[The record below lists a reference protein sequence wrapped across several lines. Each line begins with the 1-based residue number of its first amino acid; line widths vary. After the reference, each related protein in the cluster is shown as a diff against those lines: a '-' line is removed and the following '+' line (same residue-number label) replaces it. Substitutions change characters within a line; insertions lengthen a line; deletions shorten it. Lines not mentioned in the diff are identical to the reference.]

1 MMKLMMRNLEPVGPG
16 KQSPV
21 RRADEAW
28 SLFSFP
34 KLNPDDDDHYHYD
47 DEEEEEEYANLSLLL
62 MMYFSAAVSSP
73 ASFGSIVTRS
83 SI

>member
-1 MMKLMMRNLEPVGPG
+1 MMMKLMMRNLEPVGPG

-34 KLNPDDDDHYHYD
+34 KLNPDDDDHYNDDD
-47 DEEEEEEYANLSLLL
+47 DEEEDANLSLLL

>member
-1 MMKLMMRNLEPVGPG
+1 MMRNLEPVEPG

-34 KLNPDDDDHYHYD
+34 KLNPDDDDHYD
-47 DEEEEEEYANLSLLL
+47 DDNDKE
-62 MMYFSAAVSSP
+62 
-73 ASFGSIVTRS
+73 
-83 SI
+83 

>member
-1 MMKLMMRNLEPVGPG
+1 MEPVGPG

-34 KLNPDDDDHYHYD
+34 KLNPDDDDYD
-47 DEEEEEEYANLSLLL
+47 DDDNDKEEYANLSLLL